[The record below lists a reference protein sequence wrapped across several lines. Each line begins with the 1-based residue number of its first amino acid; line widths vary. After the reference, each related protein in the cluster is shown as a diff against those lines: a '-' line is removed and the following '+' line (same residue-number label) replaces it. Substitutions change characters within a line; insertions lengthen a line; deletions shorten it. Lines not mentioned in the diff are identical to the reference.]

1 VAKTLS
7 LSLRRFRPKTYK
19 GRPVEDW
26 LSKYRPEWDG
36 EHPRL
41 FELSVI
47 DKVGKSEWDKMDY
60 WDKVER
66 LAAAVVENQ
75 KLTVLEVERK
85 ERELAAQRKK

>member
-1 VAKTLS
+1 
-7 LSLRRFRPKTYK
+7 
-19 GRPVEDW
+19 
-26 LSKYRPEWDG
+26 
-36 EHPRL
+36 
-41 FELSVI
+41 LSVI

-85 ERELAAQRKK
+85 EREAQAQRKK